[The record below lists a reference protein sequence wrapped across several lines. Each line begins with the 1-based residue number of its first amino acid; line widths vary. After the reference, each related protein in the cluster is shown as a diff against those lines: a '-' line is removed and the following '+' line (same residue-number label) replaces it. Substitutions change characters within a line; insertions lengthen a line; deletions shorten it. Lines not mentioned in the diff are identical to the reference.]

1 MIEEYLERIRK
12 HDRNLGAFIDVYE
25 EDARKAASAS
35 DMARSSGHIIG
46 PLHGIPVAVKDVIDI
61 EGKITTGGSMVWK
74 DRRSSLTAT
83 LVRRMV
89 EAGMIVLGKTHTV
102 EFAMGS
108 FGTNKHMGS
117 PKNPWDLEEH
127 RATGG
132 SSAGTASAVAAGLT
146 PWGIG
151 TDTGGSV
158 RIPSAWCGLT
168 GLKNSVGRIS
178 THGILPLSHTLDT
191 PGPMCRSVQDAAIL
205 YRVLAGPD
213 EQDLRTLIHPVEDP
227 FPELKKGISG
237 FKLVRVPDSE
247 LENVDSENLEAYDSG
262 PGNCLIDEW
271 IRKNS
276 NKNFDLGGSIAKSG
290 KINQLILNQ
299 IIDNFKIESYEKS
312 LDIKDFDISFARGLS
327 LEDGCATI
335 TNFTA
340 YLIAKGIEHSN
351 LNGTKP
357 IKYLVCGGGRKN
369 SFLIQ
374 NIKDYLSN
382 NKNISLDTI
391 DKYSY
396 DGDYVE
402 SQAFGYLAIR
412 SFLNLPISFPKTTG
426 CKTPTVG
433 GKLVKNF

>member
-1 MIEEYLERIRK
+1 MKNKLYTAIGLMSGTSMDGVDASLIRSNGIDEFTNILDKYYEYDDNLHQGLI
-12 HDRNLGAFIDVYE
+12 DLRNLI
-25 EDARKAASAS
+25 
-35 DMARSSGHIIG
+35 
-46 PLHGIPVAVKDVIDI
+46 
-61 EGKITTGGSMVWK
+61 
-74 DRRSSLTAT
+74 
-83 LVRRMV
+83 LV
-89 EAGMIVLGKTHTV
+89 
-102 EFAMGS
+102 
-108 FGTNKHMGS
+108 
-117 PKNPWDLEEH
+117 
-127 RATGG
+127 
-132 SSAGTASAVAAGLT
+132 
-146 PWGIG
+146 
-151 TDTGGSV
+151 
-158 RIPSAWCGLT
+158 
-168 GLKNSVGRIS
+168 
-178 THGILPLSHTLDT
+178 
-191 PGPMCRSVQDAAIL
+191 
-205 YRVLAGPD
+205 D
-213 EQDLRTLIHPVEDP
+213 EDLRKYSNRL
-227 FPELKKGISG
+227 
-237 FKLVRVPDSE
+237 SE
-247 LENVDSENLEAYDSG
+247 LEREITIFHSKVVNEISLKYNDEIDFIGFHGQTIFHNPEKKITKQLGEGNLLSQLVNKRVIYDFRQKDLKNNGQGAPLTPIFHHLLSQNINKKYKIEFPVCFINIGGISNITKISKKNEILEENLEAFDLG

>member
-1 MIEEYLERIRK
+1 MKNKLYTAIGLMSGTSMDGVDASLIRSNGIDEFTNILDKYYEYDDSLHQELI
-12 HDRNLGAFIDVYE
+12 DLRNLI
-25 EDARKAASAS
+25 
-35 DMARSSGHIIG
+35 
-46 PLHGIPVAVKDVIDI
+46 
-61 EGKITTGGSMVWK
+61 
-74 DRRSSLTAT
+74 
-83 LVRRMV
+83 LV
-89 EAGMIVLGKTHTV
+89 
-102 EFAMGS
+102 
-108 FGTNKHMGS
+108 
-117 PKNPWDLEEH
+117 
-127 RATGG
+127 
-132 SSAGTASAVAAGLT
+132 
-146 PWGIG
+146 
-151 TDTGGSV
+151 
-158 RIPSAWCGLT
+158 
-168 GLKNSVGRIS
+168 
-178 THGILPLSHTLDT
+178 
-191 PGPMCRSVQDAAIL
+191 
-205 YRVLAGPD
+205 D
-213 EQDLRTLIHPVEDP
+213 EDLRKYSNRL
-227 FPELKKGISG
+227 
-237 FKLVRVPDSE
+237 SE
-247 LENVDSENLEAYDSG
+247 LEREITIFHSKVVNEISLKYNDEIDFIGFHGQTIFHNPEKKITKQLGEGNLLSQLVNKRVIYDFRQKDLKNNGQGAPLTPIFHHLLSQNINKKYKIEFPVCFINIGGISNITKISKKNEILEENLEAFDSG

-382 NKNISLDTI
+382 NKNISLETI

>member
-1 MIEEYLERIRK
+1 MKNKLYTAIGLMSGTSMDGVDASLIRSNGIDEFTNILDKYYEYDDNLHQGLI
-12 HDRNLGAFIDVYE
+12 DLRNLI
-25 EDARKAASAS
+25 
-35 DMARSSGHIIG
+35 
-46 PLHGIPVAVKDVIDI
+46 
-61 EGKITTGGSMVWK
+61 
-74 DRRSSLTAT
+74 
-83 LVRRMV
+83 LV
-89 EAGMIVLGKTHTV
+89 
-102 EFAMGS
+102 
-108 FGTNKHMGS
+108 
-117 PKNPWDLEEH
+117 
-127 RATGG
+127 
-132 SSAGTASAVAAGLT
+132 
-146 PWGIG
+146 
-151 TDTGGSV
+151 
-158 RIPSAWCGLT
+158 
-168 GLKNSVGRIS
+168 
-178 THGILPLSHTLDT
+178 
-191 PGPMCRSVQDAAIL
+191 
-205 YRVLAGPD
+205 D
-213 EQDLRTLIHPVEDP
+213 EDLRKYSNRL
-227 FPELKKGISG
+227 
-237 FKLVRVPDSE
+237 SE
-247 LENVDSENLEAYDSG
+247 LEREITIFHSKVVNEISLKYNDEIDFIGFHGQTIFHNPEKKITKQLGEGNLLSQLVNKRVIYDFRQKDLKNNGQGAPLTPIFHHLLSQNINKKYKIEFPVCFINIGGISNITKISKKNEVLEENLEAFDSG

-340 YLIAKGIEHSN
+340 YLIAKGIEYSN

-357 IKYLVCGGGRKN
+357 IKYLICGGGRKN

-382 NKNISLDTI
+382 NKNISLDII

>member
-1 MIEEYLERIRK
+1 MKNKLYTAIGLMSGTSMDGVDASLIRSNGIDEFTNILDKYYEYDDNLHQGLI
-12 HDRNLGAFIDVYE
+12 DLRNLI
-25 EDARKAASAS
+25 
-35 DMARSSGHIIG
+35 
-46 PLHGIPVAVKDVIDI
+46 
-61 EGKITTGGSMVWK
+61 
-74 DRRSSLTAT
+74 
-83 LVRRMV
+83 LV
-89 EAGMIVLGKTHTV
+89 
-102 EFAMGS
+102 
-108 FGTNKHMGS
+108 
-117 PKNPWDLEEH
+117 
-127 RATGG
+127 
-132 SSAGTASAVAAGLT
+132 
-146 PWGIG
+146 
-151 TDTGGSV
+151 
-158 RIPSAWCGLT
+158 
-168 GLKNSVGRIS
+168 
-178 THGILPLSHTLDT
+178 
-191 PGPMCRSVQDAAIL
+191 
-205 YRVLAGPD
+205 D
-213 EQDLRTLIHPVEDP
+213 EDLRKYSNRL
-227 FPELKKGISG
+227 
-237 FKLVRVPDSE
+237 SE
-247 LENVDSENLEAYDSG
+247 LEREITIFHSKVVNEISLKYNDEIDFIGFHGQTIFHNPEKKITKQLGEGNLLSQIVNKRVIYDFRQKDLKNNGQGAPLTPIFHHLLSQNINKKYKIEFPVCFINIGGISNITKISKKNEILEENLEAFDLG

-299 IIDNFKIESYEKS
+299 IIDNFKIDSYEKS

-357 IKYLVCGGGRKN
+357 IKYLICGGGRKN

-382 NKNISLDTI
+382 NKNISLDII